1 MAVAIHSALNAMPAR
16 IQTFISSSNEAGSPP
31 RRTRTRA
38 KNRRNYLSAALIRVN
53 FLMSRFYI
61 GIPFM
66 ST

>member
-1 MAVAIHSALNAMPAR
+1 MAVAIHNVQNAMPGR
-16 IQTFISSSNEAGSPP
+16 IQTFISSSNKAGSP
-31 RRTRTRA
+31 RRTRIRA
-38 KNRRNYLSAALIRVN
+38 KNRRSKLSAARIRVN